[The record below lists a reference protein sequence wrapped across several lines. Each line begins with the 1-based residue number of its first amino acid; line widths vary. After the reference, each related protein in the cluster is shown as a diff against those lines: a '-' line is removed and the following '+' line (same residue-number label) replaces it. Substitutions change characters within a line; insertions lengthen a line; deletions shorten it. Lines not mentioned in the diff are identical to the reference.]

1 MSTTTIPPAGLVL
14 HDVPADDETQFNN
27 DSAVSFRLSDDLL
40 RDVRKASAGQD
51 GLQFLT
57 GNAPKIRLGKRTID
71 LSISSEAFRHELYSA
86 SKESFGGLAFAGV
99 VSHRAELKL
108 PERKHSEGSDAAL
121 AALQNTLAS
130 YQQEKQAKSVNIT
143 TSVIATPENRFQA
156 AKEHKQ
162 AQRRGLLGSQP
173 ASPSR
178 NAVGVSRS
186 GLPPTSAPTTDSAV
200 RLRAMRTPLVHLI
213 AIKPLSRDEI
223 VRKTRIP
230 KDDLDDML
238 KKIGK
243 QEDGKWQLTDRTYK
257 ELDVYKFGYLS
268 QADRQA
274 AIDNAI
280 RAYDRL
286 RLGKD
291 DKEWQMLLPKEER
304 NKGTVLSKL
313 HLSAANRNGLTPSH
327 GASPIPGGDG
337 GKAGISAAT
346 TPRLGPASTPKI
358 SSAAGTGGGMKR
370 LFAKDPKKARAAEE
384 AKDKKRKERE
394 VAATASDKE
403 GGKPARKKVATK
415 TNNPKV
421 KSAEIVHSSSD
432 EDSDSLEEN
441 KKAAG
446 PGSSQSK
453 VPPTDRRPVQGAVA
467 KATPKASIEASPS
480 SKATT
485 GKLVRPVPKDT
496 APSTTAKKAG
506 TGNGTKTT
514 VSTITKAS
522 TTSKAAK
529 PATAGK
535 ATPNGRPTSSQAR
548 TQLSPQNRSSRPT
561 VPSPLG
567 AARPRNA
574 SNVSERAAVGVQ
586 RVRQGAE
593 TPKGLGITSNGVARK
608 RGDTTMSAS
617 STSSDRMSVAGK
629 KLPTTETARK
639 ATTNGTASSKPV
651 TNGTN
656 GTNGVTLK
664 PENGVKRKA
673 VDSPNSDH
681 DERHV
686 TKHRKTESNSSQS
699 QKSHSGSTIASSS
712 VNTRERSA
720 STDSTASITDTI
732 TFTQGVNLAQEFRD
746 YYYPK
751 YTKLY
756 DEQVAMEAKGERVP
770 REERQRLWKMHRR
783 LEQMK
788 KEIKAASLREF
799 DE

>member
-14 HDVPADDETQFNN
+14 HDVPAGDETQFNP

-40 RDVRKASAGQD
+40 RDVRKASAGRD

-173 ASPSR
+173 ASPSK

-230 KDDLDDML
+230 KDDLDDIL
-238 KKIGK
+238 NKIGK

-257 ELDVYKFGYLS
+257 ELDVYKFGYLL

-327 GASPIPGGDG
+327 GASPIPGGEG
-337 GKAGISAAT
+337 EKPGISAAT
-346 TPRLGPASTPKI
+346 TPRLDPASTPKI

-394 VAATASDKE
+394 VAATTSDKE

-432 EDSDSLEEN
+432 EDSDSLQVEEN
-441 KKAAG
+441 KKATG
-446 PGSSQSK
+446 PGSSQPK
-453 VPPTDRRPVQGAVA
+453 VPPTDRRPVPGAAA

-480 SKATT
+480 SKGTT

-496 APSTTAKKAG
+496 TPSTTAKKAG
-506 TGNGTKTT
+506 PGTATKTV
-514 VSTITKAS
+514 VST
-522 TTSKAAK
+522 TTKAAK

-535 ATPNGRPTSSQAR
+535 ATPNGRSTSSQAR
-548 TQLSPQNRSSRPT
+548 PQLSPPNRSSRPT

-574 SNVSERAAVGVQ
+574 SDVSERAAVGVQ

-593 TPKGLGITSNGVARK
+593 TPKGLGITSNGVAWK

-629 KLPTTETARK
+629 KPPTTEAARK
-639 ATTNGTASSKPV
+639 ATMNGTASSKPL
-651 TNGTN
+651 TNGAN
-656 GTNGVTLK
+656 GTNGVTSK

-712 VNTRERSA
+712 VNTRERSV

-732 TFTQGVNLAQEFRD
+732 TFTQGINLAQEFRD